1 VIDQS
6 VTTFFK
12 YITIPRLD
20 SIRNKI
26 LAFAVIA
33 TVLPSSIA
41 LWISYAQN
49 RAALEA
55 KISQGLLSESSQT
68 AREMAVWLRE
78 RLYDLRVFA
87 SSYEVSENVGR
98 FSRRESGSPAHG
110 RLHDYLASLHD
121 RFKDFDQLL
130 VLDPRGRILATSAPE
145 ATRLRLPPGWLEKLR
160 VEGQFVGDAYWDE
173 SAERAK
179 LVVAVPIRRA
189 DGQQIGAFAA
199 ELDLGAV
206 QQVLRSFATDSLSA
220 VYLMS
225 SEGALLASSRR
236 MSSRL
241 VTTTLNGPTLE
252 RLLQREGEAFRYMS
266 FTRND
271 VVGALTRVPDM
282 RWVVVTEIPSNAA
295 FGQVR
300 RFRNLAL
307 LVIAA
312 LLLVAAVGAYRF
324 GVIIVR
330 PLDRLTKGAAEVAAG
345 DLAVDLPS
353 GGAGEVG
360 DLTTVFNHMV
370 SRLRQSREELERLS
384 LTDGLTGLA
393 NHRALMHR
401 LNEEALRY
409 RRTRRH
415 FAVLMADVDHF
426 KQFNDAFGHPA
437 GDEVLKRLGAIL
449 RNLARE
455 TDCVARYGGEEFCLM
470 LPETPVQGAAT
481 LAERLRARVE
491 ATDFGDQ
498 QITLSIG
505 VASLPAN
512 GDTPEAVIAAADEAL
527 YEAKRKGRNRVM
539 QPRKAKKARVKKA
552 LASVG

>member
-1 VIDQS
+1 MPL
-6 VTTFFK
+6 
-12 YITIPRLD
+12 PRLD

-33 TVLPSSIA
+33 TVVPSGIA
-41 LWISYAQN
+41 LWVSYAHN
-49 RAALEA
+49 RSALES
-55 KISQGLLSESSQT
+55 KISQGLLSQSTQT
-68 AREMAVWLRE
+68 AREMAVWVRE

-98 FSRRESGSPAHG
+98 FGRGQSGSPARG

-121 RFKDFDQLL
+121 RFKDFDQLF
-130 VLDPRGRILATSAPE
+130 VLDLKGRIVATSAHE
-145 ATRLRLPPGWLEKLR
+145 DSQLRVPPDLLGSLR
-160 VEGQFVGDAYWDE
+160 VEGQFIGDAYWDE
-173 SAERAK
+173 AAKRAK
-179 LVVAVPIRRA
+179 VVVAVPIRKA

-199 ELDLGAV
+199 ELDLGSV
-206 QQVLRSFATDSLSA
+206 QQVLRSFATDSVSA
-220 VYLMS
+220 VYLLS
-225 SEGALLASSRR
+225 SEGDLLTSSGGVSSRA
-236 MSSRL
+236 MS
-241 VTTTLNGPTLE
+241 TTLNGATLE
-252 RLLQREGEAFRYMS
+252 RLLQREGQAFRYVS

-271 VVGALTRVPDM
+271 VVGTLKRVPDM
-282 RWVVVTEIPSNAA
+282 RWVVVTEIPSHAA

-300 RFRNLAL
+300 RFRNFAL

-330 PLDRLTKGAAEVAAG
+330 PLDRLTKGAATVAAG

-360 DLTTVFNHMV
+360 YLTTVFNHMV
-370 SRLRQSREELERLS
+370 SQLRQSREKLERLS
-384 LTDGLTGLA
+384 LTDDLTGLW
-393 NHRALMHR
+393 NHRALMQR
-401 LNEEALRY
+401 LDEEARRY

-426 KQFNDAFGHPA
+426 KKYNDAFGHPA
-437 GDEVLKRLGAIL
+437 GDEVLKKIGAIL
-449 RNLARE
+449 RHAARE
-455 TDCVARYGGEEFCLM
+455 TDCVARYGGEEFCFM
-470 LPETPVQGAAT
+470 LPETPIQGAAT

-491 ATDFGDQ
+491 AADFAGQ

-512 GDTPEAVIAAADEAL
+512 GDSPEAVVAAADAAL

-539 QPRKAKKARVKKA
+539 QARKAKRARAKRA
-552 LASVG
+552 LTTVG

>member
-1 VIDQS
+1 MSNRVTS
-6 VTTFFK
+6 VSK
-12 YITIPRLD
+12 YFRIPRFD

-26 LAFAVIA
+26 LVFAVLA
-33 TVLPSSIA
+33 TVLPSGIA
-41 LWISYAQN
+41 LWISYAHN

-55 KISQGLLSESSQT
+55 KTAQGLLSGSAQT
-68 AREMAVWLRE
+68 AREMAVWVRE
-78 RLYDLRVFA
+78 RLYDLRIFA

-98 FSRRESGSPAHG
+98 FSRGDSGPTARG

-121 RFKDFDQLL
+121 RFKDFDRLF
-130 VLDPRGRILATSAPE
+130 VLDIKGRIVATSAHEDSQLRFPPGLFE
-145 ATRLRLPPGWLEKLR
+145 RLR
-160 VEGQFVGDAYWDE
+160 VDGQFIGDAYWDE
-173 SAERAK
+173 TAERAK
-179 LVVAVPIRRA
+179 VVVAVPIRRA

-199 ELDLGAV
+199 ELDLGSV
-206 QQVLRSFATDSLSA
+206 QQMLRSFATDSVTA

-225 SEGALLASSRR
+225 SDGAVLASSGGV
-236 MSSRL
+236 SSRL
-241 VTTTLNGPTLE
+241 VTTTLNRVTLE
-252 RLLQREGEAFRYMS
+252 RLLQREGQAFRYVS

-271 VVGALTRVPDM
+271 VVGSLKRVPDL
-282 RWVVVTEIPSNAA
+282 RWVVVTEIPSSTA
-295 FGQVR
+295 FSQVR
-300 RFRNLAL
+300 RFRNFAL

-330 PLDRLTKGAAEVAAG
+330 PLDRLTKGASQVAAG

-353 GGAGEVG
+353 GGGGEVG
-360 DLTTVFNHMV
+360 YLTTVFNHMV

-384 LTDGLTGLA
+384 LTDDLTGLS
-393 NHRALMHR
+393 NYRELVQR
-401 LNEEALRY
+401 LNEEALRS

-426 KQFNDAFGHPA
+426 KNYNDAFGHPA
-437 GDEVLKRLGAIL
+437 GDEVLKRIAATM
-449 RNLARE
+449 RHVARE

-470 LPETPVQGAAT
+470 LPETTAQGAAT
-481 LAERLRARVE
+481 LAERVRARVE
-491 ATDFGDQ
+491 AADFGGQ

-539 QPRKAKKARVKKA
+539 QARKGKKTRAKKA